1 MRMTEHVRYTMD
13 CFMQLGVTFEVT
25 PEAIIVV
32 ATDEDVYSIQ
42 FKDGIAEVAY
52 RYYGKL
58 KRLGVLQHLTNYTLE
73 ETPQMCEEIK
83 EHIQ

>member
-13 CFMQLGVTFEVT
+13 CFMQLGVTFEVS

-32 ATDEDVYSIQ
+32 ASDEDVYSIQ

-58 KRLGVLQHLTNYTLE
+58 KRLGVLQHITNYTLE

>member
-13 CFMQLGVTFEVT
+13 CFMQLGVTFEVS

>member
-1 MRMTEHVRYTMD
+1 MRMTEHVRYTME
-13 CFMQLGVTFEVT
+13 CFIQLGVTFEVS

-32 ATDEDVYSIQ
+32 ASDEDVYSIQ
-42 FKDGIAEVAY
+42 FRDGIAEVSY

-58 KRLGVLQHLTNYTLE
+58 KRLGVLQHITNYTLE

>member
-1 MRMTEHVRYTMD
+1 MRMTEHVRYTME
-13 CFMQLGVTFEVT
+13 CFMQLGVTFEVS

-32 ATDEDVYSIQ
+32 ASDEDVYSIQ
-42 FKDGIAEVAY
+42 FRDGIAEVAY

-58 KRLGVLQHLTNYTLE
+58 KRLGVLQHLINYTLE

>member
-13 CFMQLGVTFEVT
+13 CFMQLGVTFEVS

-32 ATDEDVYSIQ
+32 ASDEDVYSIQ

-73 ETPQMCEEIK
+73 EKRQMCEEIQ
-83 EHIQ
+83 EHFL

>member
-13 CFMQLGVTFEVT
+13 CFMQLGVTFEVS

-32 ATDEDVYSIQ
+32 ASDEDVYSIQ

>member
-13 CFMQLGVTFEVT
+13 CFMQLGVTFEVS

-32 ATDEDVYSIQ
+32 ASDEDVYSIQ

-83 EHIQ
+83 GHIQ